1 MTSFRIAL
9 LACAAMLV
17 TGCAAKRPN
26 SERSSLP
33 DLAAHIEPIEL
44 SVANHNWLDVVVFV
58 VHGGQRTRLVTVTAA
73 KNASAMIP
81 EYALRHHGQIR
92 LLAHAVGN
100 PETFTSEMIVAR
112 KGMRIE
118 WTLESDLKRSSVA
131 VW

>member
-1 MTSFRIAL
+1 MTSLRLAVLAFATL
-9 LACAAMLV
+9 LA
-17 TGCAAKRPN
+17 TGCAKRTS
-26 SERSSLP
+26 SEHSSLP
-33 DLAAHIEPIEL
+33 DLAPHIEPIEL

-58 VHGGQRTRLVTVTAA
+58 VHGGQRTRLVTVTAT

-100 PETFTSEMIVAR
+100 PQTFMSELIVAR

>member
-9 LACAAMLV
+9 LAFAAILV
-17 TGCAAKRPN
+17 TACAKRTS
-26 SERSSLP
+26 SEHSSLP
-33 DLAAHIEPIEL
+33 DLASHIEPIEL

-73 KNASAMIP
+73 KNASALIP
-81 EYALRHHGQIR
+81 EFALRHHGQIR

-100 PETFTSEMIVAR
+100 PETFTSEIIVAR